1 MKVGALYKDSRGW
14 RWKHTMVAKINV
26 TNGIFGNYMI
36 LNFNQAN
43 IEKKFINYILNKV
56 IQLPTIA
63 IVKRNSYWY

>member
-1 MKVGALYKDSRGW
+1 
-14 RWKHTMVAKINV
+14 MVAKINV

-63 IVKRNSYWY
+63 IVKRNSY